1 MYSVRV
7 EGTFSSAH
15 NLRGY
20 RGKCETLH
28 GHNWKVVLEV
38 RAKKLDACGMVVD
51 FTVMKVALKTELE
64 ALDHKYLN
72 ELPPFR
78 KVNPTSEHIAEFLF
92 GRLKKAVAGLYAVT
106 VWESEN
112 AAATFYGA

>member
-15 NLRGY
+15 NLREY

-28 GHNWKVVLEV
+28 GHNWKVVVEV
-38 RAKKLDACGMVVD
+38 RAEALDACGMVID
-51 FTVMKVALKTELE
+51 FTKMKAALKTELE

-72 ELPPFR
+72 ELPHFK

-92 GRLKKAVAGLYAVT
+92 GRLKTAIPGLYGVT
-106 VWESEN
+106 VWESDN